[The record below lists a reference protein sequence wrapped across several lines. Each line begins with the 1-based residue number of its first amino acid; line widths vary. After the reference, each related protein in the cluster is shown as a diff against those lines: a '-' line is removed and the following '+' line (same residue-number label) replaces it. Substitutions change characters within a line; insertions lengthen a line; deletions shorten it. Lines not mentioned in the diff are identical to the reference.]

1 MGNVP
6 LVDPK
11 DMSSVLTINVFGNTI
26 VTLVHHRHWFS
37 DINVESK
44 KIGNLSLGNKLE

>member
-6 LVDPK
+6 QVDPK